1 MTDFLPIT
9 PNRLPNVAPSKALAS
24 KEMPGKEMASKDMKI
39 REVAQKLEATFIA
52 EMLKS
57 AGFGEQENSFNGST
71 GEDQFASFQ
80 REALAAQMVKVGGI
94 GLAEAFYKSM
104 TETQNDTR

>member
-1 MTDFLPIT
+1 MTDFLP
-9 PNRLPNVAPSKALAS
+9 LPATRPAPAP
-24 KEMPGKEMASKDMKI
+24 PGKGSGSRDMQI
-39 REVAQKLEATFIA
+39 RQTAQKLEATFIA

-57 AGFGEQENSFNGST
+57 AGFGKQENSFSGST

-80 REALAAQMVKVGGI
+80 REALATQMVKVGGI

-104 TETQNDTR
+104 TEIENDT

>member
-1 MTDFLPIT
+1 MTDFLPIP
-9 PNRLPNVAPSKALAS
+9 PNRVPNAP
-24 KEMPGKEMASKDMKI
+24 PGKGLTGPAQDGKVADSKDLKI
-39 REVAQKLEATFIA
+39 RAVAQKLEATFIA

-57 AGFGEQENSFNGST
+57 AGFGTQKNSFSGST

-80 REALAAQMVKVGGI
+80 RDALAAQMAKVGGI

-104 TETQNDTR
+104 TETSNDTR

>member
-1 MTDFLPIT
+1 MTDSLPIP
-9 PNRLPNVAPSKALAS
+9 PNRPPNPAFGKAPDSKA
-24 KEMPGKEMASKDMKI
+24 PDSKDLKL
-39 REVAQKLEATFIA
+39 RAVAEKLEATFIA

-57 AGFGEQENSFNGST
+57 AGFGEQKNSFSGST

-80 REALAAQMVKVGGI
+80 REALAAQMVKAGGI